1 MATRRRSRTNID
13 VVKALVLGVGLV
25 VQLVVWLFNL
35 GRRHAEHVTSVDEPP
50 RRPRLPSFEEWAI
63 NEIPPDFQRLLDE
76 HPPET
81 WHANTLPRDLGGATN
96 EPSETVV
103 ERHPDGTIE
112 LRVVPSPA
120 RRRA

>member
-1 MATRRRSRTNID
+1 MATRRRSRANID

-25 VQLVVWLFNL
+25 VQLAVWLFNL
-35 GRRHAEHVTSVDEPP
+35 GRRHAKREEPRP
-50 RRPRLPSFEEWAI
+50 PCRPRLPSFEEWAI

-81 WHANTLPRDLGGATN
+81 WRANALPRDLGGATN
-96 EPSETVV
+96 EPSETEVV
-103 ERHPDGTIE
+103 RHPDGTIE

-120 RRRA
+120 RHRA